1 MNQAILK
8 AGLNSI
14 NYGHFNDYISR
25 SGSKKLSW
33 TDSISNG
40 LFVSYSGNSNN
51 NFDPEKIT
59 PSHRSYSVSRD
70 KILDDLARQPVDN
83 NYSTREEILKSLENF
98 SL

>member
-8 AGLNSI
+8 AGLNNI
-14 NYGHFNDYISR
+14 NYRHLNDYISR
-25 SGSKKLSW
+25 SGSKIGSW
-33 TDSISNG
+33 ADSMSNC

-59 PSHRSYSVSRD
+59 PSHRSFSVSRD
-70 KILDDLARQPVDN
+70 KILDDLARQPDIS